1 MKSLLIEYLESKR
14 LTQAM
19 IEKCNDEAELK
30 ILKSILNELN
40 FIIKWIECGHNP
52 TDYRGI
58 NRRQVYLVDQQ
69 TLEMAV
75 EDNHYRKISDEEYS
89 DYLLN
94 DNHLSSRMLKGL
106 SNREIETFIMMKC
119 EGMSAGDVAELLGI
133 KTTSVESFI
142 ERAKTKL
149 AANLEDF
156 EVEQLIKESRF
167 SMKKL
172 EAVIMLSSYDYQT
185 DTLNF
190 MNESSDEYRITQYYL
205 RKLKRVEKRVYLLK
219 RCCGKTILEIS
230 EQLKT
235 KQETVEK
242 NFINAHNL
250 LSEQLGC
257 EPIKQTRRI
266 SKTVRSA

>member
-1 MKSLLIEYLESKR
+1 MRSKKI
-14 LTQAM
+14 TQQM
-19 IEKCNDEAELK
+19 IDKCNDEAELK
-30 ILKSILNELN
+30 ILRSILSELN

-52 TDYRGI
+52 TDYKGI
-58 NRRQVYLVDQQ
+58 YNRKCYLVDQQ
-69 TLEMAV
+69 VLEAAIQ
-75 EDNHYRKISDEEYS
+75 DNHYDKTSSDEYD

-94 DNHLSSRMLKGL
+94 DSHLSSRMLKGL

-133 KTTSVESFI
+133 KATSVESFI
-142 ERAKTKL
+142 ERAKIKL
-149 AANLEDF
+149 KTNLENH

-172 EAVIMLSSYDYQT
+172 EAVLMLSSYDLKT
-185 DTLNF
+185 DTLSF

-205 RKLKRVEKRVYLLK
+205 RKLKRVERKVYLLK
-219 RCCGKTILEIS
+219 SCCGKTILEIS
-230 EQLKT
+230 KQLKT

-242 NFINAHNL
+242 NFINAHNK
-250 LSEQLGC
+250 LSDQLGG

-266 SKTVRSA
+266 AKTVKIA